1 MPKTDL
7 ATIQEA
13 CEILGFSYWS
23 IVGLLKRGDLKK
35 VKVGGRVFI
44 SYAHIEQFRRK
55 LAEASKGNSG
65 H

>member
-1 MPKTDL
+1 MLKTDF

-44 SYAHIEQFRRK
+44 SRAQIEQFRRT
-55 LAEASKGNSG
+55 LAEAGEGNS
-65 H
+65 HR